1 MITAKDNAALMMIR
15 VLLLFSSMDY
25 VGVGRYPRNFAVT
38 YLHKIIAIYHSP
50 KDADL

>member
-1 MITAKDNAALMMIR
+1 MTCLSLTHDSLCEVITNKKAY
-15 VLLLFSSMDY
+15 SS
-25 VGVGRYPRNFAVT
+25 RNFAVT